1 MSMKKN
7 FICYVVLLCCIIA
20 TVFTACTTDDD
31 NQTAKPTDAKALVG
45 TWECDLSGRTFALW
59 NYGKSWNVWTFNS
72 DGTGVCD
79 VFFLAGEEPVAIQ
92 HQPFT
97 YTAEDGKLVTKMEDG
112 DWEWE
117 YQTIDGKLLI
127 SYGDSPMTFD
137 KVDAAKV
144 AQFGE
149 WSKRELLSVPGLQAR
164 YTVFVYGNAGGQ
176 NG

>member
-1 MSMKKN
+1 MKKN
-7 FICYVVLLCCIIA
+7 FIRYVVLLCCIIA

-97 YTAEDGKLVTKMEDG
+97 YTAEDGKLVTKMEMV
-112 DWEWE
+112 
-117 YQTIDGKLLI
+117 TA
-127 SYGDSPMTFD
+127 P
-137 KVDAAKV
+137 
-144 AQFGE
+144 
-149 WSKRELLSVPGLQAR
+149 
-164 YTVFVYGNAGGQ
+164 
-176 NG
+176 